1 MASVSLNGC
10 AVQAPEPWT
19 QARTA
24 AAAAAALL
32 ARAALQVSMSVVVRF
47 MALSFLVI

>member
-1 MASVSLNGC
+1 MALVSQYGC

-32 ARAALQVSMSVVVRF
+32 ARAALQVRMSVVVRF
-47 MALSFLVI
+47 MALSFMVI